1 MVSSLIGLVVY
12 LIVIGLVFWLLNY
25 LVDNVPMDEPFRR
38 IAKIALMVVAVLI
51 VIILLLDFI
60 GVIGPGLP
68 RVGRV

>member
-60 GVIGPGLP
+60 GVLGPGLP
-68 RVGRV
+68 RVGRI